1 MVVFFVN
8 QVCHFPKANSTSK
21 KVSRDGLAIVSLIL
35 STLSLNITDGFVI
48 DTINKRKLLLLYMSY
63 KGIYRPSNPKKYK
76 GDSKNIIYRSLWER
90 KFMNY
95 CDLNE
100 NILEWASEEF
110 WIPYLDPTTNRV
122 RRYFPDFFI
131 KYKDKDSNIRRS
143 VIEVKPMR
151 ETLQPKATK
160 GKSRKTMINESM
172 TYVKNQAKWKAAR
185 EFCEDRK
192 LEFKIMTEKELGIR

>member
-1 MVVFFVN
+1 
-8 QVCHFPKANSTSK
+8 
-21 KVSRDGLAIVSLIL
+21 
-35 STLSLNITDGFVI
+35 
-48 DTINKRKLLLLYMSY
+48 MSY
-63 KGIYRPSNPKKYK
+63 KGKYYPRYPKKYK
-76 GDSKNIIYRSLWER
+76 GNPRNIIYRSLWER

-151 ETLQPKATK
+151 ETLEPKATK

-172 TYVKNQAKWKAAR
+172 TYVKNQAKWKAAK
-185 EFCEDRK
+185 EFCADRK

>member
-1 MVVFFVN
+1 
-8 QVCHFPKANSTSK
+8 
-21 KVSRDGLAIVSLIL
+21 
-35 STLSLNITDGFVI
+35 
-48 DTINKRKLLLLYMSY
+48 MSY
-63 KGIYRPSNPKKYK
+63 KGIYKPSYPKKYK
-76 GDSKNIIYRSLWER
+76 GDQRNIIYRSLWER

-110 WIPYLDPTTNRV
+110 FIPYHDPTTNRV

-131 KYKDKDSNIRRS
+131 KYKDKDGNIRRS

-151 ETLQPKATK
+151 ETLEPKATK
-160 GKSRKTMINESM
+160 GKSRKTLINESV

-185 EFCEDRK
+185 EFCLDNGV
-192 LEFKIMTEKELGIR
+192 EFKIITEDELYGTRGLPRKHRK

>member
-1 MVVFFVN
+1 ML
-8 QVCHFPKANSTSK
+8 P
-21 KVSRDGLAIVSLIL
+21 
-35 STLSLNITDGFVI
+35 LNISDLLGNKLLS
-48 DTINKRKLLLLYMSY
+48 DTINKFKLLLLYMSY

-76 GDSKNIIYRSLWER
+76 GDHRNIIYRSLWER

-131 KYKDKDSNIRRS
+131 KYKDKDDNIRRS

-160 GKSRKTMINESM
+160 GKSRKTLINESV
-172 TYVKNQAKWKAAR
+172 TYAKNQAKWIAAR
-185 EFCEDRK
+185 EFCADRK